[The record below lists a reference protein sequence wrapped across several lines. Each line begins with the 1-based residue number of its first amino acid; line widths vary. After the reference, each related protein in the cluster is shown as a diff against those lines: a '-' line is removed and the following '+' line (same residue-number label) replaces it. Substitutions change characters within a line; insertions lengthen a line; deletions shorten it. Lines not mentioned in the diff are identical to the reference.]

1 MNNTQ
6 FAKFLVRELTE
17 LDVPFTRFTIN
28 LSVFKFT
35 VDTDDGDRVPVTL
48 EILPHEDEVDV
59 IVRVGS
65 KREIVSTWA
74 DNPRK
79 CAEMVADNIYYL
91 SSGFREREVQ
101 EDRELRSLRFASPK
115 PVSPKPVSPKLASR
129 ELISHKGLTL
139 KQANIIAISMRPLI
153 HQQRGKTAVSISG
166 IIKKVTTLIQGLSR
180 EPKAWTAFKEAVG
193 ATAES
198 ASATEIGKLVWDFAS
213 KGKKTVKDLIQKIT
227 NTFPLNLYFVPKNKV
242 PTLTDLI
249 NYIMSKAPK
258 GITDALAKVNDR
270 VIQPLSDL
278 LKKYLPTLQRPIIAA
293 LFVWIWVNVAEI
305 SWDFKDLIRGF
316 TGDMSLAELFS
327 TLPESGVGL
336 IMAMFGVG
344 YQLLPV
350 MVLARILWLVGNNYL
365 EWKNGKL
372 SVRWDKLGV
381 SEEKA
386 LAVPVN

>member
-6 FAKFLVRELTE
+6 FAKFLAKELAE

-28 LSVFKFT
+28 LGVVKFA

-115 PVSPKPVSPKLASR
+115 PSSRKLASR

-139 KQANIIAISMRPLI
+139 KQANIIALAMRPLI
-153 HQQRGKTAVSISG
+153 HQPRGKTAVSISG
-166 IIKKVTTLIQGLSR
+166 IIKKVTDLIQRLSR
-180 EPKAWTAFKEAVG
+180 EPRSWEAFKEAVG
-193 ATAES
+193 AKSES
-198 ASATEIGKLVWDFAS
+198 VSATEIGKLVWDFAS
-213 KGKKTVKDLIQKIT
+213 KGKNLVKDLIQKIT

-242 PTLTDLI
+242 PTINDLI

-258 GITDALAKVNDR
+258 GIVDALSKVNER
-270 VIQPLSDL
+270 VIQPISDML
-278 LKKYLPTLQRPIIAA
+278 EKYLPTLKRPIIAA
-293 LFVWIWVNVAEI
+293 LFAWIWVNATEI
-305 SWDFKDLIRGF
+305 SWDVKELIRGF
-316 TGDMSLAELFS
+316 TGSISLAELFS
-327 TLPESGVGL
+327 SIPESSLGMILSV
-336 IMAMFGVG
+336 FGVG
-344 YQLLPV
+344 YYLLPV
-350 MVLARILWLVGNNYL
+350 TVLARILWLVGNNYL
-365 EWKNGKL
+365 EWKSGKL

-381 SEEKA
+381 TGEKP

>member
-1 MNNTQ
+1 MNTTH
-6 FAKFLVRELTE
+6 FAKFLAAELTD
-17 LDVPFTRFTIN
+17 LDVPFTRFTIQN
-28 LSVFKFT
+28 GVCKFT

-59 IVRVGS
+59 ILRVGS
-65 KREIVSTWA
+65 KKKIVSTWA
-74 DNPRK
+74 DSPKK

-91 SSGFREREVQ
+91 SSGFREREMQ
-101 EDRELRSLRFASPK
+101 EDRELRSLRFAS
-115 PVSPKPVSPKLASR
+115 R
-129 ELISHKGLTL
+129 DFISHKGLTL
-139 KQANIIAISMRPLI
+139 KQANTIALAMRPLI
-153 HQQRGKTAVSISG
+153 HQQHGKTAVSISG
-166 IIKKVTTLIQGLSR
+166 IIKKVTSLIQGLSR
-180 EPKAWTAFKEAVG
+180 EPKAWTAFKEAIG

-227 NTFPLNLYFVPKNKV
+227 NTFPLNLYFVPKNRV

-249 NYIMSKAPK
+249 NHIMSKAPK

-270 VIQPLSDL
+270 VIQPVSDL
-278 LKKYLPTLQRPIIAA
+278 LDKYLPTLQRPIIAA
-293 LFVWIWVNVAEI
+293 LFAWIWVNATEI

-316 TGDMSLAELFS
+316 TGAMSLAELFS

-336 IMAMFGVG
+336 IMSMFGVG
-344 YQLLPV
+344 FQLLPV
-350 MVLARILWLVGNNYL
+350 MILARILWLVGNHYL

-381 SEEKA
+381 SDEKA

>member
-6 FAKFLVRELTE
+6 FAKFLARELAE

-28 LSVFKFT
+28 LGVFKFA

-79 CAEMVADNIYYL
+79 CAEMVADDIYYL

-115 PVSPKPVSPKLASR
+115 PSSPKLASR

-139 KQANIIAISMRPLI
+139 KQANIIALAMRPLI
-153 HQQRGKTAVSISG
+153 HQPRGKTAVSISG
-166 IIKKVTTLIQGLSR
+166 IIKKVTGLIQGLSR
-180 EPKAWTAFKEAVG
+180 EPKAWTAFKEAIG
-193 ATAES
+193 AKAES
-198 ASATEIGKLVWDFAS
+198 VSATEIGKLVWDFAS
-213 KGKKTVKDLIQKIT
+213 KGKKTVKDLIHKIT
-227 NTFPLNLYFVPKNKV
+227 NTFPLNLYFVPKNRV
-242 PTLTDLI
+242 PTITDLI

-258 GITDALAKVNDR
+258 GITDALSKVNER
-270 VIQPLSDL
+270 VIQPISDML
-278 LKKYLPTLQRPIIAA
+278 DKYLPTLQRPIIAA
-293 LFVWIWVNVAEI
+293 LFAWIWVNAAEI

-316 TGDMSLAELFS
+316 TGAMSLAELFS
-327 TLPESGVGL
+327 TLPESGIGV
-336 IMAMFGVG
+336 IMSMFGVG
-344 YQLLPV
+344 FQLLPV

-381 SEEKA
+381 TGEKP